1 MWGTVVSSDRM
12 IPVRMEKGGMTVAF
26 EVTVLFVVVF
36 GLLLTVLYIAAV
48 ASEVE
53 AVRIILME
61 ILDKLRKEDEDG

>member
-1 MWGTVVSSDRM
+1 
-12 IPVRMEKGGMTVAF
+12 MTVAF

-61 ILDKLRKEDEDG
+61 ILDKLRKEADDG

>member
-1 MWGTVVSSDRM
+1 
-12 IPVRMEKGGMTVAF
+12 MTVAF

-61 ILDKLRKEDEDG
+61 ILDKLRKEDDDG